1 MFRTHFASPTTS
13 PAWLTSLQQRNWQC
27 RGIVVWD
34 AGVRVVAHHCTGY
47 AIELL
52 EQMRAND
59 AWQSNS
65 FLIGSPTYQLSS
77 ETVDGISTLESQSEL
92 ASDQAKDITNF

>member
-1 MFRTHFASPTTS
+1 
-13 PAWLTSLQQRNWQC
+13 
-27 RGIVVWD
+27 
-34 AGVRVVAHHCTGY
+34 
-47 AIELL
+47 
-52 EQMRAND
+52 MRAND